1 MGEYVVCWDSL
12 TSTSR
17 WVSGYGRVCGVLGLF
32 DEYLEMGKCVWGCFS
47 TQSWVSTVKLM
58 EKVVAVTLSK

>member
-12 TSTSR
+12 MR

-32 DEYLEMGKCVWGCFS
+32 EEYLEMGEWVWERMWCVG
-47 TQSWVSTVKLM
+47 
-58 EKVVAVTLSK
+58 TL

>member
-12 TSTSR
+12 TSILK

-32 DEYLEMGKCVWGCFS
+32 DKYLETGEWL
-47 TQSWVSTVKLM
+47 WVSMWCV
-58 EKVVAVTLSK
+58 VTL